1 MDDIHDDASVRAESA
16 TSIPNPFTSN
26 RESAYNSSFI
36 SPQPYQPPDLSSAR
50 PTYSSVLASGSTSAY
65 ILFHTYFSQDLN

>member
-1 MDDIHDDASVRAESA
+1 MHDIEDDAIVGAESA
-16 TSIPNPFTSN
+16 TSIPKSFTSN

-50 PTYSSVLASGSTSAY
+50 PTYSSVLASSSTSAY
-65 ILFHTYFSQDLN
+65 IQFHTYFSQDFN